1 MAVAYRVEVDAR
13 WETRRGLISG
23 FFGDQ
28 TIAHEIRR
36 DNGGWRLNGAAVEGL
51 DRLVDLDFGFTPAT
65 NVLQL
70 SRVALKPGQSAEVP
84 VVWFDLDSASLAEL
98 PQTYE
103 RRSETSYWYGGA
115 NGPLP
120 GFVGRSPPMAL
131 FDPTRIS
138 GGLLR
143 EPKGGRS
150 RQRGHPLDE
159 KVAGGRISLEA
170 DRQAIGAP
178 CCVDLA
184 QFRAKV
190 GACDPIRFES
200 GRAHPRSHLVQSS
213 NPPQDHAHARPPR
226 RD

>member
-1 MAVAYRVEVDAR
+1 VSEFAAWMTLDRPGHDAALLRPNRDGWLLQGAAAFDREGGAVAVAYRVEVDAR

-103 RRSETSYWYGGA
+103 RRSETSYWYEAPTVPYQGLLEIA
-115 NGPLP
+115 PN
-120 GFVGRSPPMAL
+120 GFVRSYPDL
-131 FDPTRIS
+131 WR
-138 GGLLR
+138 L
-143 EPKGGRS
+143 
-150 RQRGHPLDE
+150 
-159 KVAGGRISLEA
+159 VA
-170 DRQAIGAP
+170 
-178 CCVDLA
+178 
-184 QFRAKV
+184 
-190 GACDPIRFES
+190 
-200 GRAHPRSHLVQSS
+200 
-213 NPPQDHAHARPPR
+213 
-226 RD
+226 